1 MPHQSART
9 SDERRSE
16 RIRNVVSALAISLIV
31 AMTLSVVGAFFLT
44 RSYTGQIEQLRK
56 AMADM
61 RTTRHHLLET
71 ELSVMNG
78 LARPDKRI
86 NSMNYVE
93 SLARLSAQP
102 AESFPHVI
110 LVNGS
115 EAPSAG
121 ILKGL
126 KSSWSRI
133 VAALENDQGDIART
147 IYANDNVN
155 ATVQNLISTFRA
167 ELETGEAKYSTLSG
181 KLGYAANAVTILQLL
196 SGVICLVAFVFATTA
211 GKRQA
216 AARWNTL
223 ADANRQREKIVRLS
237 EMTDMLQSANNH
249 SDSNE
254 VLRATAIELM
264 PSFGGALYVFN
275 NSRDRLVLSASWNLP
290 AECNLPDAIGLSHC
304 WALKRGKRH
313 INRPG
318 AGHLCCDHDVGHHDT
333 LEIPMIA
340 RGEILGLFQIH
351 APAGSPPEAL
361 EQIIETA
368 TEIADAMSLALSN
381 IALRELLRSQALRD
395 PLTGLYNRRY
405 MEDSLQRSV
414 LIAAREKTPL
424 SVIMIDLDHFKRL
437 NDQFGHAK
445 GDSVLRDAAA
455 VLTGRLRESDV
466 ACRYGGEEM
475 IIVMPGCDMAAA
487 AYKAEQLRAD
497 IEALSGPNNAP
508 VSASFGVASLSPG
521 SSSASEL
528 VANADAAL
536 YRAKKE
542 GRNRVMTAAMPTV
555 SAPPL
560 AEDNPQPLPA
570 KPKARRK
577 RTQKA

>member
-1 MPHQSART
+1 
-9 SDERRSE
+9 
-16 RIRNVVSALAISLIV
+16 
-31 AMTLSVVGAFFLT
+31 MTLSVVGAFFLT